1 MEFRLEQAGVLHS
14 VRAERDGES
23 FRVRIGERTYLVELV
38 RAAGGELV
46 FRLGEQVLTA
56 HIGRD
61 GETLH
66 LAMNGQTFNLSLAKP
81 TARRKTSEGGAAS
94 LSAAMHGQ
102 VVRVLVAEGDLVKRG
117 QPLVLLEAMKMEIR
131 VTAPHDGRVVRLLC
145 SAGDV
150 VQRAQPL
157 LELAEA

>member
-1 MEFRLEQAGVLHS
+1 MEFRFEHAQVVHS

-23 FRVRIGERTYLVELV
+23 FRVRIGERTYLIDLV

-46 FRLGEQVLTA
+46 FRLGDQVLTA
-56 HIGRD
+56 YVARD
-61 GETLH
+61 GDAFHIAL
-66 LAMNGQTFNLSLAKP
+66 NSQSFRLSLAKP
-81 TARRKTSEGGAAS
+81 SARRKAAESGAAS
-94 LSAAMHGQ
+94 LSASMHGQ
-102 VVRVLVAEGDLVKRG
+102 VVRVLVSEGEMVKRG
-117 QPLVLLEAMKMEIR
+117 QPLVILEAMKMEIR

-157 LELAEA
+157 LELAEV